1 MADTRDTGTSTLM
14 VALIAILVIIAVG
27 FIALQVLPSAN
38 DVGSDIDADI
48 DVPVMDDGMTDGG
61 DGGLDVGE

>member
-1 MADTRDTGTSTLM
+1 M